1 MNPML
6 TTETIRSLRGYRENR
21 AERKREGEKEGD
33 PPPPSPFPSLFDCS
47 SNAPHFSRP
56 IFAVKLVIDN

>member
-1 MNPML
+1 MSPML
-6 TTETIRSLRGYRENR
+6 TTETDTFVARIIVKIG
-21 AERKREGEKEGD
+21 AEWKRERERETH
-33 PPPPSPFPSLFDCS
+33 PSLSPLFDCS